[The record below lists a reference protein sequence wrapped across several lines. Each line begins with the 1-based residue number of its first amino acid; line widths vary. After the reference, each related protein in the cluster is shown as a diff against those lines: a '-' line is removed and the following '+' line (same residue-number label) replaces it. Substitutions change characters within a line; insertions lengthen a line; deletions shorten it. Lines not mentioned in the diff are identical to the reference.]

1 MVSHPGP
8 SAAGGSRF
16 PHRRWDRD
24 FARRLAVLDAL
35 MLLIAVTV
43 ARVVWFGTESA
54 EVASRVRSAPDYWA
68 AAVALALVWWIVL
81 GMYATR
87 IAAVVG
93 IGVTEYQRVIE
104 ASVMVFALVSIVAL
118 VFAASLSRGF
128 LLAAFPLGIVLL
140 LIGRWGARRW
150 LITRRRVI
158 GDYSTRVLLV
168 GGPTSVG
175 HLYAE
180 LVRRKHAGYTPV
192 GVCLA
197 RDSGTIDIAVPV
209 IGSDDDVV
217 AAARAAQADMVMV
230 AGHGPAGAEFVR
242 RVGWQLE
249 HSDIELVVAT
259 SFTDIVGQRIHVRP
273 VAGLPLIHVQV
284 PRYEGGRLVVKTVF
298 DFLVAVVTLILLS
311 PLMLLAA
318 LAVVTTSRGPALYR
332 QVRVG
337 RDGAEFEVFK
347 FRSMRVGA
355 DREVRDLAAANEAA
369 GPLFKMRHD
378 PRVTRVGRILRRTSI
393 DELPQIF
400 NVLRGEMSIVGPRP
414 PLPQEV
420 ERYEPDVHRRFLV
433 KPGITGPWQISGRS
447 DLSWDESVRLD
458 LFYVENWSLVTDIVY
473 CIRTVAAVVRGR
485 GAY

>member
-1 MVSHPGP
+1 
-8 SAAGGSRF
+8 
-16 PHRRWDRD
+16 
-24 FARRLAVLDAL
+24 
-35 MLLIAVTV
+35 
-43 ARVVWFGTESA
+43 
-54 EVASRVRSAPDYWA
+54 
-68 AAVALALVWWIVL
+68 
-81 GMYATR
+81 
-87 IAAVVG
+87 
-93 IGVTEYQRVIE
+93 
-104 ASVMVFALVSIVAL
+104 
-118 VFAASLSRGF
+118 
-128 LLAAFPLGIVLL
+128 
-140 LIGRWGARRW
+140 
-150 LITRRRVI
+150 
-158 GDYSTRVLLV
+158 
-168 GGPTSVG
+168 
-175 HLYAE
+175 
-180 LVRRKHAGYTPV
+180 
-192 GVCLA
+192 
-197 RDSGTIDIAVPV
+197 
-209 IGSDDDVV
+209 
-217 AAARAAQADMVMV
+217 
-230 AGHGPAGAEFVR
+230 
-242 RVGWQLE
+242 
-249 HSDIELVVAT
+249 
-259 SFTDIVGQRIHVRP
+259 
-273 VAGLPLIHVQV
+273 
-284 PRYEGGRLVVKTVF
+284 
-298 DFLVAVVTLILLS
+298 VVTLILLS